1 MAGKEKKGGGDFI
14 LESRH
19 LVGLFMLLVVIFA
32 VVFTLGYLMG
42 RSQYDSRLR
51 AIVGSPLQDDPSAA
65 ASAPKSKAKSQ
76 HSETG
81 TSSSAIPAKTG
92 IGSTS
97 TPPKPG
103 AASTGSPS
111 KPGPGTSGSQSKEDA
126 TQKKP
131 DWDFYHSAEPKTT
144 EDHLQPPK
152 KPVTAALPPAQSAAP
167 KPPAAS
173 LKTVAQP
180 KESAPAGTPLVAN
193 GAIMLQVAAVQR
205 EGDAMALAQALQQKK
220 FPAYVITPGPDK
232 YYRVQVGPYSDN
244 QSASNARHDLEA
256 NGFKSIIKR

>member
-1 MAGKEKKGGGDFI
+1 MAAKEKKGGGDFI

-76 HSETG
+76 HSETSAG
-81 TSSSAIPAKTG
+81 SAASSPKTG
-92 IGSTS
+92 TGSTS
-97 TPPKPG
+97 TPPKTG
-103 AASTGSPS
+103 AVSGGPS
-111 KPGPGTSGSQSKEDA
+111 KTSAGSSKEDA
-126 TQKKP
+126 ASAQKNP

-180 KESAPAGTPLVAN
+180 KESTPAGTPLVAN